1 LKPEISGNAING
13 VGETTPRRPRMVYWA
28 QDPDTIAHGAMQRWF
43 YQVDPGNPH
52 LRRAREER
60 AKLLA
65 AAMSDVE
72 GEPVERHPEDWS
84 AAIARLAEGGDFD
97 MWGVARMD
105 PTWVY
110 EGQHVPQQYII
121 MLGFAHDYAQITTAP
136 EATAGAEV
144 VRQYGRAAAAAKSVA
159 GWLRRQG
166 WDAEPVTGPMTS
178 KVLMIPPAIACGFGE
193 LGKHGSLI
201 NAEFGSS
208 FRLPRY

>member
-1 LKPEISGNAING
+1 
-13 VGETTPRRPRMVYWA
+13 
-28 QDPDTIAHGAMQRWF
+28 
-43 YQVDPGNPH
+43 
-52 LRRAREER
+52 
-60 AKLLA
+60 
-65 AAMSDVE
+65 
-72 GEPVERHPEDWS
+72 
-84 AAIARLAEGGDFD
+84 
-97 MWGVARMD
+97 
-105 PTWVY
+105 
-110 EGQHVPQQYII
+110 
-121 MLGFAHDYAQITTAP
+121 MLGFAHDYTQITTAP

-208 FRLPRY
+208 FRLSAVLTDAPFAPTPQRTFEIELVLRELQGL